1 VNKNRSR
8 GLHGRV
14 IHDLGR
20 RIVSGEIT
28 AGAPLPGQQEECCAW
43 LGVSRSVL
51 REALRVLAA
60 KGLVDARPKAGT
72 FVRSREAW
80 NFLDSDVLEWR
91 LATAEADKVMD
102 QLYELR
108 QMVEPVAASMAA
120 SKAKLADFQRMG
132 QAYEEMAAAGNDEHV
147 VEPDLKFHRAIIAA
161 SGNDLFASLGQ
172 VVEAA
177 LLVSFRIG
185 AGNPQGQRYSLE
197 MHKAIL
203 DAIVDRDGAAARLA
217 MQKLIEYSRQTVL
230 ELRATRGGKVRS
242 KTRTAKPRSPKAKH
256 RRSA

>member
-1 VNKNRSR
+1 MAYKRKHSR
-8 GLHGRV
+8 GGLHGRV
-14 IHDLGR
+14 IRDLGK
-20 RIVSGEIT
+20 RIISGDFA
-28 AGAPLPGQQEECCAW
+28 AGAPLPGQEECCAL

-72 FVRSREAW
+72 FVKPREAW
-80 NFLDSDVLEWR
+80 NFLDPDVLEWR
-91 LATAEADKVMD
+91 LATGESDKVMD

-108 QMVEPVAASMAA
+108 QMVEPVAASLAA
-120 SKAKLADFQRMG
+120 SKAKLADFQNMG
-132 QAYEEMAAAGNDEHV
+132 QAYEEMAAAGDDERI

-161 SGNDLFASLGQ
+161 SGNDLFASLGR

-177 LLVSFRIG
+177 LAVSFRIG
-185 AGNPQGQRYSLE
+185 VANPHGQQHSLE

-217 MQKLIEYSRQTVL
+217 MQQLIEYSRKTVL
-230 ELRATRGGKVRS
+230 QIRAARRGKARA
-242 KTRTAKPRSPKAKH
+242 KTRTPKAKH